1 MKFIKTDTDVNLFEN
16 IIETES
22 QVVTHLVIPAG
33 KNVPEH
39 FVDCDVIVVPIKGK
53 AIFGDVTEKREE
65 VVVPGDIVQLHPN
78 EHHYLKAIED
88 TEVMVIKSKLK

>member
-33 KNVPEH
+33 KMFRNTSL
-39 FVDCDVIVVPIKGK
+39 I
-53 AIFGDVTEKREE
+53 
-65 VVVPGDIVQLHPN
+65 
-78 EHHYLKAIED
+78 
-88 TEVMVIKSKLK
+88 MM